1 MVRLA
6 RHLLLPDWWLR
17 RAFPPSA
24 LERIG
29 RAISGSERM
38 HRGEICF
45 ALEGG
50 LPLQA
55 VRESCRARAE
65 ELFGALRAWD
75 TEENCGVLIYVQLVD
90 RDIEIVADRGIA
102 ARVAQSEWDEICHA
116 MEEAFRQRR
125 FVEGTMEAIERVTT
139 LLARHFPSP
148 GLNRNELPDQPRVI

>member
-1 MVRLA
+1 MVRLL
-6 RHLLLPDWWLR
+6 RHALIPDWLAR
-17 RAFPPSA
+17 RPFPPDA

-29 RAISGSERM
+29 QAIAGSERL
-38 HRGEICF
+38 HHGELCF

-55 VRESCRARAE
+55 LSASCRERAE
-65 ELFGALRAWD
+65 ELFGLLRVWD
-75 TEENCGVLIYVQLVD
+75 TAENCGVLLYVQLVD

-102 ARVAQSEWDEICHA
+102 ARVPQSEWEEICRA

-139 LLARHFPSP
+139 LLAKNFPAE
-148 GLNRNELPDQPRVI
+148 GLNRNELPDRPRLL

>member
-1 MVRLA
+1 MVRLL
-6 RHLLLPDWWLR
+6 RHALIPDWLAR
-17 RAFPPSA
+17 RPFPPDA

-29 RAISGSERM
+29 QAIAGSERL
-38 HRGEICF
+38 HHGELCF

-55 VRESCRARAE
+55 LSASCRERAE
-65 ELFGALRAWD
+65 ELFGLLRVWD
-75 TEENCGVLIYVQLVD
+75 TAENCGVLLYVQLVD

-102 ARVAQSEWDEICHA
+102 ARVPQSEWEEICRA

-139 LLARHFPSP
+139 LLAKNFPAG
-148 GLNRNELPDQPRVI
+148 GLNRNELPDRPRLL